1 MMNDIIKQAM
11 IDGNTVNLAYTVRAM
26 MDVNRVLKQENG
38 DNLELV
44 NVVFGD
50 DLTTLDSFAKV
61 VEILNYSAELLRVS
75 RGCKPDAL
83 VNADKVLDSTSPSEL
98 LELKKACMSA
108 ILAGLGREEQSNEI
122 DLGLA
127 ELEKKKNRQKLK

>member
-1 MMNDIIKQAM
+1 MNDLIRQAM
-11 IDGNTVNLAYTVRAM
+11 IDGKAVNLAYTVRAM
-26 MDVNRVLKQENG
+26 MDVNRILKQENG

-44 NVVFGD
+44 NVVFSD

-75 RGCKPDAL
+75 RGCKPEVL
-83 VNADKVLDSTSPSEL
+83 VNADRVLDSTSPSEL

-108 ILAGLGREEQSNEI
+108 ILAGLGREEQNNEI

-127 ELEKKKNRQKLK
+127 ELEKKKNPQKPK

>member
-1 MMNDIIKQAM
+1 MNDIIKQSM

-50 DLTTLDSFAKV
+50 DLTTLES
-61 VEILNYSAELLRVS
+61 
-75 RGCKPDAL
+75 C
-83 VNADKVLDSTSPSEL
+83 
-98 LELKKACMSA
+98 
-108 ILAGLGREEQSNEI
+108 
-122 DLGLA
+122 
-127 ELEKKKNRQKLK
+127 

>member
-26 MDVNRVLKQENG
+26 MDVNRILKQENG

-50 DLTTLDSFAKV
+50 DLTTLDSFA
-61 VEILNYSAELLRVS
+61 
-75 RGCKPDAL
+75 
-83 VNADKVLDSTSPSEL
+83 KVLDSTSPSEL

-127 ELEKKKNRQKLK
+127 ELEKKKNHQKLK